1 MPFIIAPDNSLAKAS
16 PFNSSAPAPFSTVVV
31 VVVVVLVLAVSVTA
45 FRFVIGCGLDPL
57 GGTAAAADA
66 AVFNVVVVVLPL
78 SGTRLAAAGR
88 ADGADTA
95 PARADAEPGVGFL
108 AAAAAVADVVV
119 GDGRAPDRG
128 ALVAVVVVVCRTD
141 NRS

>member
-108 AAAAAVADVVV
+108 AAAVADVVV

-141 NRS
+141 DRS